1 MRLTDEQKKEMDQR
15 HPKGAEWRREKPP
28 TDATKQLKA
37 QIRKKTRAAA
47 AKPPKPAPTI
57 AKKIAK
63 TSAEKPP
70 AAAKPIESAKKS
82 ANKPSAAPKKAV
94 VAEFRI
100 DSVDGLVPVER

>member
-70 AAAKPIESAKKS
+70 AAAKPIESAKEVRQQ
-82 ANKPSAAPKKAV
+82 AV
-94 VAEFRI
+94 RRAQEGGCRRVSDRL
-100 DSVDGLVPVER
+100 G